1 VTARRLL
8 ITAGPT
14 HEPIDE
20 VRYLAN
26 RSSGRLGI
34 ALAEAAADRGW
45 QTTLLL
51 GPTPRECDHPHVGVV
66 RFRTAED
73 LRAALEARKGDWD
86 VLVMA
91 AAVADYRP
99 RAAAEGGKLRRTSDR
114 MTLELEPTPDLL
126 AGVAARRQPG
136 QTLVG
141 FALEPREELRAS
153 ALRKLER
160 KSIDAIVAN
169 PLETMD
175 ADTVEASLIWRS
187 GDEEST
193 GGPVPKTRFAAWL
206 LDAIERGR
214 DAQNEHGRAAA
225 EPRSRVGEIT
235 PRS

>member
-1 VTARRLL
+1 MTARRLL

-73 LRAALEARKGDWD
+73 LRAALEARQEDWD

-99 RAAAEGGKLRRTSDR
+99 AVVQRGKLERQAGGTI
-114 MTLELEPTPDLL
+114 TLELAPTPDLVAGL
-126 AGVAARRQPG
+126 AAQRRRDQRIVA
-136 QTLVG
+136 
-141 FALEPREELRAS
+141 FALEQPQRLEARAL
-153 ALRKLER
+153 AKMQRKGV
-160 KSIDAIVAN
+160 DAILAN
-169 PLETMD
+169 PLGTM
-175 ADTVEASLIWRS
+175 EA
-187 GDEEST
+187 E
-193 GGPVPKTRFAAWL
+193 
-206 LDAIERGR
+206 AIEPTLLWADGR
-214 DAQNEHGRAAA
+214 IIRPGPMPKADFGPWLIARTA
-225 EPRSRVGEIT
+225 
-235 PRS
+235 